1 MRHALTLLCITTF
14 ANAQFSIESKDG
26 TVTIKSGKDLVTEY
40 RTDSKVPYLYPM
52 SAPDGH
58 NLSRHWPMSDDAKG
72 EEKDHPHHR
81 SFWLSHGAV
90 NGYDFWAWTGN
101 KDARIVHEST
111 EGVVA
116 KDKSATFTVK
126 LAWQGDKKT
135 ILSEKRIYS
144 IADLDDSTRAFD
156 ITSILTAASG
166 DVLFGDTKEGFCAF
180 RVDRSLRLVGP
191 ADKKLA
197 KEWQDLGIKASGGI
211 LDNHGRKNADC
222 WGKKSAWV
230 TFFGPDDQGKP
241 AVITMFEH
249 PSNFRHETWWHARD
263 YGLLAANP
271 FGIHDFEGKKDKTLG
286 NHTLKN
292 GEHMTFRY
300 RLVLHRGELDEKK
313 IESWWKAYAQ

>member
-1 MRHALTLLCITTF
+1 MRHLLILLLGSSL
-14 ANAQFSIESKDG
+14 AHAQFSVKSTDG
-26 TVTIKSGKDLVTEY
+26 KVTITSGDTLVTEY

-52 SAPDGH
+52 SAPGGT
-58 NLSRHWPMSDDAKG
+58 NLSRHWPMADDAKG

-81 SFWLSHGAV
+81 SFWLSHGSV

-101 KDARIVHEST
+101 KDARIVHQST
-111 EGVVA
+111 DPVVA
-116 KDKSATFTVK
+116 KDNKVSFTVH
-126 LAWQGDKKT
+126 LAWNGDKKT
-135 ILSEKRIYS
+135 LLEEKRTYVIE
-144 IADLDDSTRAFD
+144 DLDENTRVFD
-156 ITSILTAASG
+156 TTSILKATDQ
-166 DVLFGDTKEGFCAF
+166 DVVFGDTKEGFFAF
-180 RVDRSLRLVGP
+180 RVDRTLRLAGP
-191 ADKKLA
+191 TA
-197 KEWQDLGIKASGGI
+197 KGGI
-211 LDNHGRKNADC
+211 LDSHGRKNADC

-230 TFFGPDDQGKP
+230 TFYGPDDQGKP

-286 NHTLKN
+286 NHTLKK

-300 RLVLHRGELDEKK
+300 RLVLHRGDLDPKK